1 MKHLLSYLDDSVCV
15 GDAEQV
21 ANVREWVKWASEPR
35 TEDEIREK
43 CLTDFN
49 NVCFTFLCEKSKMS
63 CDFIEELMALSTGVL
78 TKDNYDEMYDKVHA
92 LVLKDNG
99 VNGITV
105 EDWCIK
111 ESETHIKESELPN
124 KSGKERYIQSNNIKD
139 RINWRSI
146 CKYQRLTE
154 EFMRKFNKSLVW
166 QEVKLNQQLSKQ
178 FKEDF
183 KDKLSCKSI
192 KINHI

>member
-1 MKHLLSYLDDSVCV
+1 
-15 GDAEQV
+15 
-21 ANVREWVKWASEPR
+21 
-35 TEDEIREK
+35 
-43 CLTDFN
+43 
-49 NVCFTFLCEKSKMS
+49 MS
-63 CDFIEELMALSTGVL
+63 CDFIEELMVLSTGVL

-154 EFMRKFNKSLVW
+154 EFMRKFSKSLVW

-192 KINHI
+192 KINNI